1 MTEELRRQWL
11 RLLRAEMERRIG
23 SGPAIDYRQRNNTL
37 IDEVA
42 ARLRAAPD
50 WREPSEEER
59 HEALS
64 EGARETR
71 CAPYR

>member
-1 MTEELRRQWL
+1 VSERQRRQWL
-11 RLLRAEMERRIG
+11 RLLRAELERRIG
-23 SGPAIDYRQRNNTL
+23 GQTIDHRQRNDRL

-59 HEALS
+59 REALKFFGLS
-64 EGARETR
+64 G
-71 CAPYR
+71 